1 VLRLVLLCSNICNI
15 EILHG
20 GSEML
25 LEEVM
30 TFESG
35 TLLTRIENEPQGI
48 LYPVYENEQF
58 YMDDSVTL
66 NEIKTKYVQTSKTI
80 QQIETNDII
89 INLYK
94 GDCTKV
100 RDEFNGY
107 VINANFVKAIPKN
120 KELLNPDFFLYWF
133 NESEESKKQ
142 LLQSVQGSVMKKIS
156 IAKLK
161 KMDISLPSKEK
172 QEIIGYLYHSQ
183 KTASNLYKKRI
194 RLTELLTKEKI
205 KIFER
210 EEL

>member
-1 VLRLVLLCSNICNI
+1 
-15 EILHG
+15 
-20 GSEML
+20 ML
-25 LEEVM
+25 LEEIM
-30 TFESG
+30 KFESG
-35 TLLTRIENEPQGI
+35 TLLTRIENEPQGN
-48 LYPVYENEQF
+48 LYSIYENEQF

-66 NEIKTKYVQTSKTI
+66 DEIKIKYIQTMKKI

-89 INLYK
+89 INLFK

-100 RDEFNGY
+100 RDEFSGY
-107 VINANFVKAIPKN
+107 VINANFVKVSPKN
-120 KELLNPDFFLYWF
+120 NEQLNPDFFLYWF

-161 KMDISLPSKEK
+161 KMDISLPSREK
-172 QEIIGYLYHSQ
+172 QEIIGQLYHSQ
-183 KTASNLYKKRI
+183 KTASNLHKKKI

-205 KIFER
+205 KRFER